1 LKTND
6 LTIHEKDITEALKEN
21 IKDTFS
27 EEHRDLLQKINDHYS
42 KLQTD
47 SVAEIDRIV
56 AVRKTELE
64 ELANKLTDDITRHA
78 ELKKH
83 EIEKHG
89 EMKEAKEFEEKLKGY
104 FCLIFIFNSKNE
116 KKLADGYK
124 NDDS

>member
-6 LTIHEKDITEALKEN
+6 LTIHEKDITEALKDN
-21 IKDTFS
+21 IKDTFT

-64 ELANKLTDDITRHA
+64 ELAKKLTEDITRHA

-83 EIEKHG
+83 EIKQYD
-89 EMKEAKEFEEKLKGY
+89 EMKENKEFEDKLKGY
-104 FCLIFIFNSKNE
+104 
-116 KKLADGYK
+116 
-124 NDDS
+124 